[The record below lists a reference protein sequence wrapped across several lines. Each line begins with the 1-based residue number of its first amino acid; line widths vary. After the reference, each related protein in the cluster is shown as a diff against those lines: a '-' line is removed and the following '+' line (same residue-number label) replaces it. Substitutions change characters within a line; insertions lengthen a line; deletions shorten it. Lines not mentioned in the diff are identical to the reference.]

1 MSSFRQSLHIAHH
14 PDGGVADAIPA
25 LSLYELNNLVASVM
39 SIDLPDEYW
48 VEAELSEAREVRGHC
63 YMELV
68 QKDEASN
75 TPIAKASAKCWA
87 SRWAMLRPM
96 FERITGQRLHAGM
109 KVMLRVKAQFHAAY
123 GFSWIVSDI
132 NPEYT
137 MGDLMRRRQE
147 IIKQLKAEGVFDLQ
161 RELLIPAF
169 AQHIAVVSSDGAA
182 GYGDFCRQ
190 LADNAQGYKFAV
202 QLFSATMQGEA
213 VEHSVIA
220 ALNRIYSQQDH
231 FDVVVIIRGGGAT
244 SDLSGF
250 DTLALAENVAN
261 FPLPIITGIGHDR
274 DESILDMVAHTR
286 VKTPTAAAQLL
297 IDNLSRTDQLI
308 ESLRQRIV
316 NYTQQRMHTEQ
327 VRLKAVSE
335 RIPVLFSLVSVR
347 EQARIERLS
356 RQMLNAVARRID
368 TARQRVERIET
379 RLADNVRHRLV
390 DEHYRLKMLEQRI
403 EAENPER
410 LLRRGYSITTYD
422 GRAVHDASQLPKGA
436 VVETRVEKGRFK
448 AKVE

>member
-1 MSSFRQSLHIAHH
+1 
-14 PDGGVADAIPA
+14 
-25 LSLYELNNLVASVM
+25 
-39 SIDLPDEYW
+39 
-48 VEAELSEAREVRGHC
+48 
-63 YMELV
+63 
-68 QKDEASN
+68 
-75 TPIAKASAKCWA
+75 
-87 SRWAMLRPM
+87 
-96 FERITGQRLHAGM
+96 
-109 KVMLRVKAQFHAAY
+109 
-123 GFSWIVSDI
+123 
-132 NPEYT
+132 
-137 MGDLMRRRQE
+137 
-147 IIKQLKAEGVFDLQ
+147 
-161 RELLIPAF
+161 
-169 AQHIAVVSSDGAA
+169 
-182 GYGDFCRQ
+182 
-190 LADNAQGYKFAV
+190 
-202 QLFSATMQGEA
+202 
-213 VEHSVIA
+213 
-220 ALNRIYSQQDH
+220 
-231 FDVVVIIRGGGAT
+231 
-244 SDLSGF
+244 
-250 DTLALAENVAN
+250 
-261 FPLPIITGIGHDR
+261 
-274 DESILDMVAHTR
+274 MVAHTR

-316 NYTQQRMHTEQ
+316 HYTQQRMHTEQ